1 MNLHKA
7 YVESEVATILALIP
21 VLATGCPAF
30 YLACMESQT
39 KNTWRWV
46 DSETLRGLIGSSCRV
61 QHNYNG
67 EDISDEGLLKFV
79 FCELERSRANFRSSC

>member
-1 MNLHKA
+1 M
-7 YVESEVATILALIP
+7 ATILALIP

-46 DSETLRGLIGSSCRV
+46 DSETLRCPKRALGGLIGSSCRV

-79 FCELERSRANFRSSC
+79 AVNLRGHERMSDLVVE

>member
-39 KNTWRWV
+39 KNTW
-46 DSETLRGLIGSSCRV
+46 ET
-61 QHNYNG
+61 
-67 EDISDEGLLKFV
+67 F
-79 FCELERSRANFRSSC
+79 